1 MGNPSNKKREKTRT
15 FWTFLEYDLIGKTIY
30 IYIFIHMF
38 NNQTID
44 CAIQNDLGITIQ
56 FVDSLTCFLRQLLYD
71 LYDKNLSV
79 VEWSNFSRCP
89 ESIN

>member
-1 MGNPSNKKREKTRT
+1 M
-15 FWTFLEYDLIGKTIY
+15 EYDLIGKTLYNIY
-30 IYIFIHMF
+30 IYIFLYTHIF

-56 FVDSLTCFLRQLLYD
+56 FVDSLTFFLRQLLYD
-71 LYDKNLSV
+71 LYDMNLSV

-89 ESIN
+89 ESIYSSI